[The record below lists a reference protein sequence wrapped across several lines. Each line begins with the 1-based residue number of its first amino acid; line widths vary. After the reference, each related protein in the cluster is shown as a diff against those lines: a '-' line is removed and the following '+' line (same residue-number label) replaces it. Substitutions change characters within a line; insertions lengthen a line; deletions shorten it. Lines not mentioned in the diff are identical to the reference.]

1 MDRATFII
9 SRDGK
14 EIARRPDG
22 EVLGWFMRHTN
33 FSMHYALKYDG
44 YTVEKANPAP

>member
-14 EIARRPDG
+14 EITRRPDG
-22 EVLGWFMRHTN
+22 EVLGWFMRNTN
-33 FSMHYALKYDG
+33 FSMDYALRWNG
-44 YTVEKANPAP
+44 YSVEKANPAP